1 MSVAVGSSIWAAP
14 VAAAGHVFGA
24 KVISVVLLFPPQERL
39 TGGLGLLLPSLE
51 K

>member
-1 MSVAVGSSIWAAP
+1 MSVAAGGSIWAAP
-14 VAAAGHVFGA
+14 IAATGNVFGA
-24 KVISVVLLFPPQERL
+24 KVISDVLLFPPQERL